1 MSGKLKTFEEYYS
14 DEQGID
20 FETGRADEEFP
31 NPEETDISMDEEVD
45 DELAE
50 NVESLINRFGL
61 GKVANFIDKLTR

>member
-20 FETGRADEEFP
+20 FETGRADEEVP
-31 NPEETDISMDEEVD
+31 NPNETDISMDEEVD

-50 NVESLINRFGL
+50 NIEGLIDRFGL
-61 GKVANFIDKLTR
+61 GRVKNFLDKLTR